1 MEIRFKKD
9 QLYRQLREAIREG
22 TYPPGTKLPKEVEFA
37 AQLGVAPV
45 TLRSALKLL
54 EEERLI
60 TRLRS
65 RGTFV
70 NEHPAPPAVPEN
82 LPARN
87 RVLLLFPAVDEKEG
101 LEYNIFNR
109 NLALGISGQCSLA
122 KLEMAVEYASP
133 GGLEQLSRRY
143 ERGEFAAV
151 VWDRLAAPPE
161 AAAIRALAAAGI
173 PQVTV
178 NRTCE
183 GVPSVT
189 CDYPA
194 AIRQAVRSLQAIGH
208 RNIALIDA
216 GSHEP
221 VFLERAEVFQQEL
234 RKGGVDQP
242 ERYFIS
248 FDGVEWKD
256 FYSHVEKNMRRLPEA
271 TAVIVMAFY
280 MRHFTEYLRNSGTI
294 VPGELSV
301 IQWGERYG
309 FERSSPTPYSILTE
323 SRMEIGRAAIGLIRR
338 MLDGE
343 PCANERIK
351 IGGELILRNGCT
363 QPPQLDTLT
372 SGVLR

>member
-82 LPARN
+82 RPARN

-143 ERGEFAAV
+143 ERG
-151 VWDRLAAPPE
+151 
-161 AAAIRALAAAGI
+161 
-173 PQVTV
+173 
-178 NRTCE
+178 
-183 GVPSVT
+183 
-189 CDYPA
+189 
-194 AIRQAVRSLQAIGH
+194 
-208 RNIALIDA
+208 
-216 GSHEP
+216 
-221 VFLERAEVFQQEL
+221 
-234 RKGGVDQP
+234 
-242 ERYFIS
+242 
-248 FDGVEWKD
+248 
-256 FYSHVEKNMRRLPEA
+256 
-271 TAVIVMAFY
+271 
-280 MRHFTEYLRNSGTI
+280 
-294 VPGELSV
+294 
-301 IQWGERYG
+301 
-309 FERSSPTPYSILTE
+309 
-323 SRMEIGRAAIGLIRR
+323 
-338 MLDGE
+338 
-343 PCANERIK
+343 
-351 IGGELILRNGCT
+351 
-363 QPPQLDTLT
+363 
-372 SGVLR
+372 

>member
-1 MEIRFKKD
+1 M
-9 QLYRQLREAIREG
+9 
-22 TYPPGTKLPKEVEFA
+22 
-37 AQLGVAPV
+37 
-45 TLRSALKLL
+45 
-54 EEERLI
+54 
-60 TRLRS
+60 
-65 RGTFV
+65 
-70 NEHPAPPAVPEN
+70 
-82 LPARN
+82 
-87 RVLLLFPAVDEKEG
+87 DEKEG

-122 KLEMAVEYASP
+122 KLEMAVEYVSP
-133 GGLEQLSRRY
+133 AGLEQLSRRY

-183 GVPSVT
+183 GVSSVT

-234 RKGGVDQP
+234 RKGGVEQP